1 MAEPTVPRKDL
12 EEALTEAARAASR
25 LSLMGALGFGVALL
39 TGSTLARENGFFS
52 VGFGLETVLFFG
64 GLGGGVLF
72 TVLAL
77 RASRMARSCRE
88 RLEEQRR
95 SGR

>member
-1 MAEPTVPRKDL
+1 MAERTVPRKDL
-12 EEALTEAARAASR
+12 EEALREAARAAAR

-39 TGSTLARENGFFS
+39 TGSTLARQDGFFS
-52 VGFGLETVLFFG
+52 AGFGLETVLFFG

-77 RASRMARSCRE
+77 RASRMARICRE
-88 RLEEQRR
+88 RLAQQPRR
-95 SGR
+95 G